1 MTEAEI
7 LDRLS
12 LYLTAERKILEGNQS
27 YSIAGANYDRANL
40 GQVQKAITN
49 LRAEL
54 LFVQNGGSG
63 GCNPVVF
70 GGRR

>member
-7 LDRLS
+7 LDRLA
-12 LYLTAERKILEGNQS
+12 LYLAAEKKVLEGNQS
-27 YSIAGANYDRANL
+27 FTVAGTTFTHPDL
-40 GQVQKAITN
+40 GQLRAEIRN

-54 LFVQNGGSG
+54 AIVQGQSFA
-63 GCNPVVF
+63 PIQAFF

>member
-7 LDRLS
+7 LDRLA
-12 LYLTAERKILEGNQS
+12 LYLAAEKKILEGNQS
-27 YSIAGANYDRANL
+27 STVAGTTFTRADL
-40 GQVQKAITN
+40 GQIRSEIKN

-54 LFVQNGGSG
+54 AMLQGQSFAPIQVF
-63 GCNPVVF
+63 F